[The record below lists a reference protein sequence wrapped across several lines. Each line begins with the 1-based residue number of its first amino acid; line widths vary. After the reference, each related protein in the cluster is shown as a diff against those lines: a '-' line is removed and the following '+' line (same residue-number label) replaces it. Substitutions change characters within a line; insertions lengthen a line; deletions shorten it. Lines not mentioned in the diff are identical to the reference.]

1 MKMNKEANKIYTP
14 AGTVYNFHTV
24 LAEQKHLMIA
34 GATGS
39 GKSVIVNGIVY
50 TLLHRMPM
58 DVSNGAQFI
67 LIDPKRVELV
77 DYRCCPHTIRYSSE
91 PEDMINALEYAIALT
106 EKRYKKM
113 QRNHVKLYT
122 GSDVY
127 VIIDEFADLM
137 TVAAKRVTPI
147 IQRLAQIGRA
157 ARVHIILCTQCPL
170 AAVIPTK
177 IKANF
182 DSVVGL
188 HTARAQ
194 DSRNIL
200 GVRGL
205 EDLPQYGECVF
216 MAPGY
221 NEHCNVPMI
230 PEDKIQAVIDYWE
243 QEMAR
248 VRNAK
253 PEKDYRKEIFME
265 NVKMIAGGI
274 FCLTKFILMVS
285 FGILFGDTFFNIKK

>member
-1 MKMNKEANKIYTP
+1 MEKEANKIYTP
-14 AGTVYNFHTV
+14 EGTVYNFHTI
-24 LAEQKHLMIA
+24 LAKQKHLLIA

-58 DVSNGAQFI
+58 DVQNGAQFI

-77 DYRCCPHTIRYSSE
+77 DYRYCPHTIRYSSE
-91 PEDMINALEYAIALT
+91 PEAMIEALQYAIDLT
-106 EKRYKKM
+106 ELRYKQM
-113 QRNHVKLYT
+113 QKEHAKLYD

-182 DSVVGL
+182 DSIVGL

-205 EDLPQYGECVF
+205 EDLPQYGECFF

-221 NEHCNVPMI
+221 NEHWDVPMVS
-230 PEDKIQAVIDYWE
+230 DDRIQAVIEYWRD
-243 QEMAR
+243 EMKR
-248 VRNAK
+248 IQSAK
-253 PEKDYRKEIFME
+253 PKKERRKEIIVE
-265 NVKMIAGGI
+265 NAKEVVKGI
-274 FCLTKFILMVS
+274 LGLTKFVFMIASIV
-285 FGILFGDTFFNIKK
+285 LFGDTFFKIKK